1 MKITN
6 TLLPPTTNFYDLPFN
21 SWFLDNYGNLCYK
34 NSRHGALSFD
44 KDEGVIGFDD
54 SFDTDAKEHYV
65 AAVVDVEIRIVPL
78 KED

>member
-6 TLLPPTTNFYDLPFN
+6 TLLPTTNFYDLPFN

-34 NSRHGALSFD
+34 NSRHGALIFD
-44 KDEGVIGFDD
+44 KDKRAIDFDD
-54 SFDTDAKEHYV
+54 SFDADAKEHYV
-65 AAVVDVEIRIVPL
+65 VAVVDVEIRIVPR

>member
-6 TLLPPTTNFYDLPFN
+6 TLLPATNFYNLPLN

-34 NSRHGALSFD
+34 NRRNGALIFD
-44 KDEGVIGFDD
+44 QDKGIIDFDN
-54 SFDTDAKEHYV
+54 SFDTDTKEHYV
-65 AAVVDVEIRIVPL
+65 TTVVDVEIRIVPL